1 MSDSGSV
8 EQLAVLGKAYGDV
21 LRLKVLRVLSTDSF
35 GVLELS
41 SIFDMRQPAMSHHL
55 KVLAQAGLVS
65 TRKEGNTIFYRRSL
79 PATEGINSNL
89 LRSLFAAVDELVLT
103 DELNA
108 RVESIRSHR
117 AEQSMAFFAR
127 NINQFRQ
134 HQELIADHDLY
145 ARCVA
150 DVLEKTELPAQTL
163 AMELGPGEGE
173 FLDTLSSR
181 FDRVYA
187 VDNSSEMLVISEQR
201 VKENNLHNVQFVHG
215 EIDTLN
221 ELNEQFDCIVANM
234 VLHHVAS
241 PFGIFSWVS
250 RLLKPGGSLLVS
262 ELSSHDQEWVK
273 ESCGD
278 LWLGFSVEELDGWAQ
293 EAGLEIGESQ
303 FLGLRN
309 GFQIQVRRFYKSVAR

>member
-8 EQLAVLGKAYGDV
+8 EQLAALGKAYGDV
-21 LRLKVLRVLSTDSF
+21 LRLNILRVLSTDSF

-41 SIFDMRQPAMSHHL
+41 GIFDMRQPAMSHHL

-79 PATEGINSNL
+79 PTAEGVSSDL
-89 LRSLFAAVDELVLT
+89 LRSLFAAVDSLEVSKALS
-103 DELNA
+103 D
-108 RVESIRSHR
+108 RVQQVRSQR

-134 HQELIADHDLY
+134 HQELIADHELY

-150 DVLEKTELPAQTL
+150 DVLEKTELPTQVL

-181 FDRVYA
+181 FQRVYA
-187 VDNSSEMLVISEQR
+187 VDNSSEMLAISQQR
-201 VKENNLHNVQFVHG
+201 VQSKGLHNVQFVHG

-262 ELSSHDQEWVK
+262 ELSSHDQDWVK

-293 EAGLEIGESQ
+293 ETGLQIGESQ

-309 GFQIQVRRFYKSVAR
+309 GFQIQVRRFYKPTT